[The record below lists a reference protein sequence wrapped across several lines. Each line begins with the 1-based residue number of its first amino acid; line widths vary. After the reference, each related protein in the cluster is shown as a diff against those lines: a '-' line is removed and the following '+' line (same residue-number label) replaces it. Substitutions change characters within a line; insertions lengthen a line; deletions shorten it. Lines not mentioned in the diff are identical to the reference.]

1 MTERRARPGRLAW
14 EAGPPPAT
22 RPARLVRQVRI
33 PAPDGGPPRGRLI
46 HGDNL
51 AVMAA
56 LEKELEGRID
66 LIYIDPP
73 FHSGNTYTMRLRS
86 NEDSG
91 RPESWKTE
99 AGSHNTRPDTRANPH

>member
-1 MTERRARPGRLAW
+1 MPDRRARPVRLAW

-33 PAPDGGPPRGRLI
+33 PAPDGGPPGGRLI

-73 FHSGNTYTMRLRS
+73 FHSGNTYTTRVGS
-86 NEDSG
+86 NEDTRRAASAQTRSG
-91 RPESWKTE
+91 C
-99 AGSHNTRPDTRANPH
+99 